1 MPVIF
6 YQNFIRK
13 SIIAECVVEILYI
26 QRFLLL
32 MDKKCYI
39 RGKRLKIVLTVHRK
53 GCFIG

>member
-32 MDKKCYI
+32 IDKKCYI